1 MQLNKFLAH
10 AGICSRRKAAELIKE
25 GKVLVNGNPVLEPG
39 YQVKHSDVVK
49 FNNEIIRL
57 EEKIYVLLNKP
68 KGYITTVTD
77 ERGRKTVIDLV
88 QEASRGVRLYP
99 VGRLDRDTT
108 GLLVLTN
115 DGELAQV
122 LAHPRYEVQKVY
134 HVTLDRVIGFKD
146 LQQIREGLVL
156 EDGPIQVDSV
166 SYIPQNL
173 RNRVRIELHSGKNR
187 IVRRIFEHLGY
198 HVEKL
203 DRVNYAGF
211 SVRDLPRGA
220 WRYLTRQEVMLL
232 KQSGQVSKNER

>member
-39 YQVKHSDVVK
+39 YHVKHSDVVK

-68 KGYITTVTD
+68 KGYITTVAD

-156 EDGPIQVDSV
+156 EDGPIEVDSV
-166 SYIPQNL
+166 SYIPQNP

-220 WRYLTRQEVMLL
+220 WRYLTRQEVIQL